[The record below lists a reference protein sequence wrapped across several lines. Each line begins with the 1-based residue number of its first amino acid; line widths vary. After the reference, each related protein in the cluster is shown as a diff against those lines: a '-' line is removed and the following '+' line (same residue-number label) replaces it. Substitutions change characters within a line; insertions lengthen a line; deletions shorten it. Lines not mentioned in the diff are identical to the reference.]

1 MSNATA
7 RTVSRA
13 PLYKV
18 EYVNLNDDLKAE
30 SEHKLTAWR
39 EEQREKESLC
49 VDTSMVASHT
59 KEGPVTNDGEILK
72 NKGDPAKFQ
81 KDATI

>member
-1 MSNATA
+1 MA
-7 RTVSRA
+7 
-13 PLYKV
+13 YI
-18 EYVNLNDDLKAE
+18 NLNDDLKAE

>member
-1 MSNATA
+1 MEKISLFDDIPDDLDIETGGSHQTSTRISNATA

-30 SEHKLTAWR
+30 SK
-39 EEQREKESLC
+39 C
-49 VDTSMVASHT
+49 
-59 KEGPVTNDGEILK
+59 
-72 NKGDPAKFQ
+72 
-81 KDATI
+81 